1 MNIGTY
7 LLSIIKPSIWQL
19 LLAEESLE
27 MTERQSSF
35 QHILICC
42 LELCGVTLQTYKHDF
57 FKCLWKVSY
66 YNIYSSLYAK
76 YKALTFKSVA

>member
-19 LLAEESLE
+19 LLAEGSLE

-57 FKCLWKVSY
+57 LNAFGKCPTTIFIAHYMQSIKH
-66 YNIYSSLYAK
+66 
-76 YKALTFKSVA
+76 

>member
-42 LELCGVTLQTYKHDF
+42 LELMVSHYKLINMIF
-57 FKCLWKVSY
+57 
-66 YNIYSSLYAK
+66 
-76 YKALTFKSVA
+76 